1 MSYGT
6 DLADTHRQPGDY
18 TVRILKGTK
27 PAHLPVVHSGVCIR
41 QTPRRPTRA
50 KDRAHQ
56 CFHQLELWAH
66 RHRSDYLATT
76 GAVNG
81 APTR

>member
-27 PAHLPVVHSGVCIR
+27 PAHG
-41 QTPRRPTRA
+41 
-50 KDRAHQ
+50 
-56 CFHQLELWAH
+56 
-66 RHRSDYLATT
+66 TT
-76 GAVNG
+76 LSA
-81 APTR
+81 RF